1 MLPPRP
7 PSPPDGPPRGT
18 YFSLRNATHPFP
30 PSPAFTEIFA
40 SSTNILHS
48 SLRTLRNLRVLRA
61 KNSSLYLPVQDHLR
75 PSFHPKRKNG
85 PDSRRGRSNAFE
97 LSSRPLLLP
106 PPVSR

>member
-18 YFSLRNATHPFP
+18 YFSRRNATHPFP
-30 PSPAFTEIFA
+30 PSPAFTEIFV

-48 SLRTLRNLRVLRA
+48 SLD
-61 KNSSLYLPVQDHLR
+61 SSSALSVSSVGNHL
-75 PSFHPKRKNG
+75 SG
-85 PDSRRGRSNAFE
+85 PLFAYKDNAAPPHAAAASNACG

-106 PPVSR
+106 PPVSRG